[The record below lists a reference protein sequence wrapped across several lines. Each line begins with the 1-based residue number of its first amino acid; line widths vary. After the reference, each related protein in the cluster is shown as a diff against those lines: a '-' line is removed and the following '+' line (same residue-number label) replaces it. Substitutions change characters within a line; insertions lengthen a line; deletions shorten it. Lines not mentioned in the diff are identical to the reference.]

1 MGPER
6 SFVMYTADPD
16 RSAARAAP
24 AGPAAGDHAR
34 PGGTARRPSLTSI
47 QALRGIAAVAVL
59 VAHGL
64 EHGDIE
70 SRGILFTGRFG
81 VEVFFV
87 ISGFVIMLAAG
98 DGRFDLG
105 RFAFRRF
112 FRVAP
117 LYWATTILVAMLA
130 LVLPSIFRT
139 TVFDAGYFV
148 KSLAFVPAT
157 VPGTTDWRPLFKLGW
172 TLNYEMFF
180 YALTA
185 LLFWCRT
192 AWLRSTLLLVMMTL
206 LVALSFVI
214 PPRAS
219 VLAYYANLNLLPFMA
234 GVVLCELFR
243 RYPDGIARL
252 ARWWPVGLA
261 AAVAGIAWAL
271 QYSHIDYRTWQ
282 GHLAITVAA
291 VAVAVAALSLEAQF
305 SRHGRF
311 WGWLGDISYS
321 LYLLHMFVVGAGWA
335 VLRRTPLGDSA
346 VGIGL
351 GIAAMIV
358 VTLILS
364 SISFRWFERPL
375 NRLAQRLT
383 ARPAAAAPRPDAAPR
398 FS

>member
-1 MGPER
+1 MK
-6 SFVMYTADPD
+6 TQI
-16 RSAARAAP
+16 
-24 AGPAAGDHAR
+24 
-34 PGGTARRPSLTSI
+34 LSI
-47 QALRGIAAVAVL
+47 QALRGIAAASVL
-59 VAHGL
+59 VAHAL
-64 EHGDIE
+64 EHG
-70 SRGILFTGRFG
+70 GIGGHAMLFTGRFA

-87 ISGFVIMLAAG
+87 ISGFVITLAAG
-98 DGRFDLG
+98 PA
-105 RFAFRRF
+105 AFRPGPFLFRRV

-117 LYWATTILVAMLA
+117 LYWLTTVLVALTA
-130 LVLPSIFRT
+130 VVLPSVFKT
-139 TVFDAGYFV
+139 TVFDPVYFW
-148 KSLAFVPAT
+148 KSMAFVPAPM
-157 VPGTTDWRPLFKLGW
+157 PGTNDWRPLFKLGW

-180 YALTA
+180 YALMA
-185 LLFWCRT
+185 LTFWCRN
-192 AWLRSTLLLVMMTL
+192 AQLRSLLLVSAMTV
-206 LVALSFVI
+206 LVALSFAL

-219 VLAYYANLNLLPFMA
+219 IPAYYANLNLLPFMA
-234 GVVLCELFR
+234 GVVLCELMR
-243 RYPDGIARL
+243 RDDAGVARL

-383 ARPAAAAPRPDAAPR
+383 ARPAAATPRPGAAPR